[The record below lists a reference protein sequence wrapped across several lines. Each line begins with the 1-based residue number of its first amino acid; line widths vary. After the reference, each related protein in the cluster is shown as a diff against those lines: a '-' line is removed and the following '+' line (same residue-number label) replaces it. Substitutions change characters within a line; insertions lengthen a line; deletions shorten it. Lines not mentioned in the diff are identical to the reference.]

1 VGFCLAFFCF
11 WTSLYVYMPAFP
23 VYAESLGA
31 SLTVVGLI
39 IAAYGLVQFVLR
51 IPIGYLSDRYGIRL
65 PFMTL
70 GLIAIAIGSIGMGLF
85 PDPVLLIIWRGFH
98 GVGAT
103 SFVISAVYFAGFFR
117 PDQAANATGQLLFM
131 SAVFIVIAS
140 MVGGVLAENLGVPFT
155 FWASAV
161 IALVGTAAILLV
173 GERPVGTHQRMSIRR
188 FTHVLSIRTLLV
200 ASGIAALAQ
209 FVMWSLNIGFVP
221 IFAHSLGASKA
232 DLGTLTT
239 ITFLSYGISSLIAP
253 RLSNRFGTLN
263 TIVAGS
269 LFTTITIVILPS
281 VATVPALIALQAVN
295 GVARGTV
302 FPLLMGISIQ
312 NVSEHERASAMGIF
326 QSIYALGMFAGP
338 ATAGLIADAIGLAG
352 LFFVIS
358 LFPILGLV
366 SALVW
371 LRGIDPPT
379 TTTN

>member
-1 VGFCLAFFCF
+1 M
-11 WTSLYVYMPAFP
+11 SLYIYMPAFP

-39 IAAYGLVQFVLR
+39 IAAYGLVQFILR
-51 IPIGYLSDRYGIRL
+51 VPIGYLSDRYGIRL
-65 PFMTL
+65 PFMAL
-70 GLIAIAIGSIGMGLF
+70 GLIAIAIGAIGMALF
-85 PDPVLLIIWRGFH
+85 PDPVLLIVWRSFH

-131 SAVFIVIAS
+131 SAVFIVVAS

-161 IALVGTAAILLV
+161 IALAGTAAILLA
-173 GERPVGTHQRMSIRR
+173 GERPIEKPQRMSIRR

-221 IFAHSLGASKA
+221 IFAHTLGASKA

-239 ITFLSYGISSLIAP
+239 ITFLSYGLSSLIAP

-269 LFTTITIVILPS
+269 LFTAITIVILPG

-358 LFPILGLV
+358 LFPIIGLV

-371 LRGIDPPT
+371 LRGIDPKT
-379 TTTN
+379 TTATT

>member
-1 VGFCLAFFCF
+1 MGFCLAFFCF

-39 IAAYGLVQFVLR
+39 IAAYGLVQFILR

-70 GLIAIAIGSIGMGLF
+70 GLVAIAIGAIGMALF
-85 PDPVLLIIWRGFH
+85 PSPILLIVWRGFH

-131 SAVFIVIAS
+131 SAIFIVIAS
-140 MVGGVLAENLGVPFT
+140 MVGGVLAENFGVPFT
-155 FWASAV
+155 FWVSAV
-161 IALVGTAAILLV
+161 IAMVGTAAILFA
-173 GERPVGTHQRMSIRR
+173 GERPVSTHQPMSIHR
-188 FTHVLSIRTLLV
+188 FKRVLSIRTLLV

-209 FVMWSLNIGFVP
+209 FVMWGLNIGFIP
-221 IFAHSLGASKA
+221 IFANNLGASKA

-239 ITFLSYGISSLIAP
+239 ITFLSYGTSSLVAP
-253 RLSNRFGTLN
+253 RLRNRFGTHN
-263 TIVAGS
+263 IIVVGS
-269 LFTTITIVILPS
+269 LFTAITIIILPS
-281 VATVPALIALQAVN
+281 ISTVPALITLQAVN
-295 GVARGTV
+295 GIARGSV

-312 NVSEHERASAMGIF
+312 NVSEHERASAMGVF

-338 ATAGLIADAIGLAG
+338 AAAGLIADAIGLTG

-358 LFPILGLV
+358 VFPILGLL
-366 SALVW
+366 SALAW
-371 LRGIDPPT
+371 LRGIYNPT
-379 TTTN
+379 TAAN